1 MTCQK
6 VPDQRESDIAFP
18 ILLFSRRSTEVRG
31 TNPCMF
37 LEFRREMLRMAE
49 ANRQSDFCQ
58 RILLADKE
66 TLGSLDA
73 PADYV
78 LMRSIAGAFGER
90 SNEMSGAQSDQRSHF
105 RQSDRPSEVFL
116 DEFGDS
122 FKTTLGETASIGRRR
137 FGAAHPLQKGK
148 CLDCPSLCHHRI
160 DVVMMRLA
168 A

>member
-1 MTCQK
+1 M
-6 VPDQRESDIAFP
+6 PNQRESDIIFP
-18 ILLFSRRSTEVRG
+18 ALLSSRRIAEVRG
-31 TNPCMF
+31 TNPRVF
-37 LEFRREMLRMAE
+37 LELRREMLRMAE
-49 ANRQSDFCQ
+49 ANCQSDFRQ
-58 RILLADKE
+58 RIRLADKE

-73 PADYV
+73 PADNV

-90 SNEMSGAQSDQRSHF
+90 PNEMSGAQPDQRSHF

-116 DEFGDS
+116 DEFGDP
-122 FKTTLGETASIGRRR
+122 FKTTLGETASIGRRC

-148 CLDCPSLCHHRI
+148 RLGCPPLCHHRI